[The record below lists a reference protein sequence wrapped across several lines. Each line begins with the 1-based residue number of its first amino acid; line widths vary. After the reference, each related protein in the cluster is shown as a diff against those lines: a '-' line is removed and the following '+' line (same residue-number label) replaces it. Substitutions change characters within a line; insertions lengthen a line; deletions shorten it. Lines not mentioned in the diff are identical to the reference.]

1 VVKSTKVSSAISDAE
16 WEVMQVLWQT
26 APLTANDVV
35 ERVAAKNRWNP
46 RTVKTLLNRLVKKRA
61 LGFEAEGNRYRYF
74 PKVSRDECVRSE
86 SRSFL
91 RRVFGGQAPAMLAHF
106 VSETPLTP
114 REIAELRQLLDQRD
128 PKRRQP

>member
-1 VVKSTKVSSAISDAE
+1 VVKSTKASSAISDAE
-16 WEVMQVLWQT
+16 WEVMQVLWQA

-74 PKVSRDECVRSE
+74 PKVSREECVRSE

-91 RRVFGGQAPAMLAHF
+91 RRVFGGETGAMLAHF
-106 VSETPLTP
+106 VSETPLTAGEIEQLRRLLER
-114 REIAELRQLLDQRD
+114 RE
-128 PKRRQP
+128 PKGK

>member
-1 VVKSTKVSSAISDAE
+1 
-16 WEVMQVLWQT
+16 MQVLWQT

-91 RRVFGGQAPAMLAHF
+91 RRVFGGEAGAMLAHF
-106 VSETPLTP
+106 VSETPLTVGEIEQLRRLLER
-114 REIAELRQLLDQRD
+114 RE
-128 PKRRQP
+128 PKGK

>member
-1 VVKSTKVSSAISDAE
+1 VVRTTKPSSAISDAE

-91 RRVFGGQAPAMLAHF
+91 HRVFGGEAGAMLAHF
-106 VSETPLTP
+106 VSETPLTAGEIEQLRRLLER
-114 REIAELRQLLDQRD
+114 RE
-128 PKRRQP
+128 PKGK